1 VIATLRGRV
10 SQVGRESMVVEVG
23 GVGYLVTAPGRLLA
37 GLTGPGVDVYLHI
50 HTYVRE
56 DQISLYGFSSVED
69 REFFELL
76 MSVRGIGPK
85 AALGMISQ
93 AETAMLKK
101 AVFQEDRALLATVP
115 GIGVK
120 TAARVILELR
130 DKLKE
135 EYLAG
140 GPGENGARPATGAN
154 GTPSVA
160 EGAVRALTSLGYR
173 EAEARRVIAGLGVD
187 DDTPLEAAVA
197 GALKALDSG
206 K

>member
-10 SQVGRESMVVEVG
+10 SHVGPETMVVEVG
-23 GVGYLVTAPGRLLA
+23 GVGYLVTVPGRLLTGLA
-37 GLTGPGVDVYLHI
+37 GAGVDVYLHV

-76 MSVRGIGPK
+76 MSVKGIGPK

-93 AETAMLKK
+93 AETTMLKK
-101 AVFQEDRALLATVP
+101 AVFQEDQALLATVP

-140 GPGENGARPATGAN
+140 GPAENGARAATS
-154 GTPSVA
+154 GTPGVA
-160 EGAVRALTSLGYR
+160 EAAVRALTSLGYR
-173 EAEARRVIAGLGVD
+173 EPEARRVVAGMEVEE
-187 DDTPLEAAVA
+187 DTPLETTVA

>member
-1 VIATLRGRV
+1 VIASLRGRIAHL
-10 SQVGRESMVVEVG
+10 GPESIVVEVG
-23 GVGYLVTAPGRLLA
+23 DVGYRVSAPGRLLA
-37 GLTGPGVDVYLHI
+37 EVGGVGSDVHLHV

-56 DQISLYGFSSVED
+56 DQISLYGFGSMED
-69 REFFELL
+69 LEFFELL
-76 MSVRGIGPK
+76 MSVKGIGPK

-93 AETAMLKK
+93 AETRLLKK

-115 GIGVK
+115 GVGPK

-140 GPGENGARPATGAN
+140 DSTAQPDGRGAPAL
-154 GTPSVA
+154 SVA
-160 EGAVRALTSLGYR
+160 EAAVRALVSLGYR
-173 EAEARRVIAGLGVD
+173 EAEVRRVMAGMELSED
-187 DDTPLEAAVA
+187 AALEAAVTQ
-197 GALKALDSG
+197 ALKALDSG

>member
-1 VIATLRGRV
+1 VIASLRGRIAHL
-10 SQVGRESMVVEVG
+10 GADSMVVEVG
-23 GVGYLVTAPGRLLA
+23 DVGYRVGAPGRLLA
-37 GLTGPGVDVYLHI
+37 EVGGVGSDVHLYV

-56 DQISLYGFSSVED
+56 DQISLYGFGSMED
-69 REFFELL
+69 LEFFELL

-93 AETAMLKK
+93 AETRLLKK
-101 AVFQEDRALLATVP
+101 AVFQEDRAVLATVP
-115 GIGVK
+115 GVGPK

-140 GPGENGARPATGAN
+140 DSGADADGR
-154 GTPSVA
+154 GTPALSVA
-160 EGAVRALTSLGYR
+160 EAAVRALVSLGYR
-173 EAEARRVIAGLGVD
+173 EIEVRRVMAGIELRD
-187 DDTPLEAAVA
+187 DAALEAAVTQ
-197 GALKALDSG
+197 ALKALDSG

>member
-1 VIATLRGRV
+1 VIATLRGKV
-10 SQVGRESMVVEVG
+10 SHVGVENMVVEVG

-37 GLTGPGVDVYLHI
+37 EVGKIGQDVHLHI

-56 DQISLYGFSSVED
+56 DQISLYGFKSVED

-76 MSVRGIGPK
+76 MSVKGIGPK

-93 AETAMLKK
+93 SDVRLLKK

-115 GIGVK
+115 GIGIK

-135 EYLAG
+135 EYLSADG
-140 GPGENGARPATGAN
+140 ADDSGSGGAMGPG
-154 GTPSVA
+154 VA
-160 EGAVRALTSLGYR
+160 EGAVRALVSLGYR
-173 EAEARRVIAGLGVD
+173 ESEVRRVLSAIEISP
-187 DDTPLEAAVA
+187 DTSLEVAVA
-197 GALKALDSG
+197 GALKALDRPISA
-206 K
+206 

>member
-1 VIATLRGRV
+1 MIATLRGRV
-10 SQVGRESMVVEVG
+10 SYVGPETMVVEVG

-37 GLTGPGVDVYLHI
+37 SLAGPGVDVYLHV

-69 REFFELL
+69 RAFFELL
-76 MSVRGIGPK
+76 MSVKGIGPK

-101 AVFQEDRALLATVP
+101 AVFQQDQALLATVP

-135 EYLAG
+135 EYLAE
-140 GPGENGARPATGAN
+140 GPAENGAGPATS

-160 EGAVRALTSLGYR
+160 EAAVRALTSLGYR
-173 EAEARRVIAGLGVD
+173 EPEARRVVAGMEVEE
-187 DDTPLEAAVA
+187 DTPLEAAVA
-197 GALKALDSG
+197 LALKSLDSG

>member
-1 VIATLRGRV
+1 MI
-10 SQVGRESMVVEVG
+10 VEVG
-23 GVGYLVTAPGRLLA
+23 GVGYAVTAPGRLLA
-37 GLTGPGVDVYLHI
+37 EVGGVGTEVHVYV

-56 DQISLYGFSSVED
+56 DQLALYGFGSLED
-69 REFFELL
+69 LGFFELL
-76 MSVRGIGPK
+76 MSVKGIGPK

-93 AETAMLKK
+93 AETRLLKK
-101 AVFQEDRALLATVP
+101 AVFQEDQALLATVP
-115 GIGVK
+115 GVGPK

-140 GPGENGARPATGAN
+140 DGAAAGDASSAPAR
-154 GTPSVA
+154 SVA

-173 EAEARRVIAGLGVD
+173 EPDVRRVMAGMELGEDVE
-187 DDTPLEAAVA
+187 LEAAVA
-197 GALKALDSG
+197 QALKALDTG

>member
-1 VIATLRGRV
+1 MIATLSGRIGHLGPD
-10 SQVGRESMVVEVG
+10 SLVVEVG

-37 GLTGPGVDVYLHI
+37 SLGGVGSDVKLFT

-56 DQISLYGFSSVED
+56 DQLALYGFESMED
-69 REFFELL
+69 LEFFELL

-85 AALGMISQ
+85 VAIGMISQ
-93 AETAMLKK
+93 SETRTLKK

-115 GIGVK
+115 GIGPK

-135 EYLAG
+135 EYLSEPLVNPRG
-140 GPGENGARPATGAN
+140 GGGG
-154 GTPSVA
+154 GVA

-173 EAEARRVIAGLGVD
+173 EADVRSVVSGLGLPD
-187 DDTPLEAAVA
+187 DAPLEAAVSQ
-197 GALKALDSG
+197 ALKALDRQR
-206 K
+206 

>member
-1 VIATLRGRV
+1 MIASLEGRI
-10 SQVGRESMVVEVG
+10 SHLGPESLILEVG

-37 GLTGPGVDVYLHI
+37 SLGAVGSNARLFT

-56 DQISLYGFSSVED
+56 DQLALYGFESMED
-69 REFFELL
+69 LAFFELL
-76 MSVRGIGPK
+76 MSVKGIGPR

-93 AETAMLKK
+93 SDTRTLKK

-115 GIGVK
+115 GIGPK

-135 EYLAG
+135 EYLTEPPPDGAARG
-140 GPGENGARPATGAN
+140 GPVAG
-154 GTPSVA
+154 VA

-173 EAEARRVIAGLGVD
+173 EVEVRKVVAGMSLSE
-187 DDTPLEAAVA
+187 DTPLESAVSQ
-197 GALKALDSG
+197 ALKALDRQR
-206 K
+206 

>member
-1 VIATLRGRV
+1 VIASLNGRV
-10 SQVGRESMVVEVG
+10 ARLGAESMIVEVG

-37 GLTGPGVDVYLHI
+37 EVGGVGADVHVYI

-56 DQISLYGFSSVED
+56 DQISLYGFGSTD
-69 REFFELL
+69 DLEFFELL
-76 MSVRGIGPK
+76 LSVKGIGPK

-93 AETAMLKK
+93 AETRLLKK

-115 GIGVK
+115 GVGPK

-140 GPGENGARPATGAN
+140 DGVAAGDDGAAAGGGR
-154 GTPSVA
+154 SVA
-160 EGAVRALTSLGYR
+160 EAGVRALTSLGYR
-173 EAEARRVIAGLGVD
+173 EAEVRRVMAGMELGD
-187 DDTPLEAAVA
+187 DAALETVVA
-197 GALKALDSG
+197 RALKALDRG

>member
-1 VIATLRGRV
+1 LIATLRGRV
-10 SQVGRESMVVEVG
+10 SHVGPETMVVEVG

-37 GLTGPGVDVYLHI
+37 GLAGPGVDVYLHV

-56 DQISLYGFSSVED
+56 DQISLYGFSSFED

-76 MSVRGIGPK
+76 MSVKGIGPK

-93 AETAMLKK
+93 ADTAMLKK
-101 AVFQEDRALLATVP
+101 AVFQEDQALLATVP

-135 EYLAG
+135 EYLAAS
-140 GPGENGARPATGAN
+140 PAENGAHPAAG

-160 EGAVRALTSLGYR
+160 EAAVRALTSLGYR
-173 EAEARRVIAGLGVD
+173 EPEARRVVAGMDMGE
-187 DDTPLEAAVA
+187 DTPLETVVA
-197 GALKALDSG
+197 TALKALDSG

>member
-1 VIATLRGRV
+1 LIATLRGRV
-10 SQVGRESMVVEVG
+10 THVGVETMVVEVG

-37 GLTGPGVDVYLHI
+37 EVAKVGAEVQLHI

-56 DQISLYGFSSVED
+56 DQISLYGFKTVED

-76 MSVRGIGPK
+76 MSVKGIGPK

-93 AETAMLKK
+93 SDVTLLKK

-115 GIGVK
+115 GIGIK

-135 EYLAG
+135 EYLSGSAG
-140 GPGENGARPATGAN
+140 DDDGAAVGIRPG
-154 GTPSVA
+154 VA
-160 EGAVRALTSLGYR
+160 EGAVRALVSLGYR
-173 EAEARRVIAGLGVD
+173 ESEVRRTLSNIEIGP
-187 DDTPLEAAVA
+187 DTALEVAVA
-197 GALKALDSG
+197 SALKALDRPVTA
-206 K
+206 